1 MGEYDKAQ
9 ICQNGHVVNSQAT
22 WQPDHNRDYCPQCGE
37 IVIDRCQNWNC
48 QNPIQGSYRAS
59 EYAIP
64 DHPTGEYFSP
74 SFCQHCGKPYLWTE
88 RGLSAAKDLVQDLD
102 NLTDDE
108 KTNLSRSLDDLVRQT
123 PQTQV
128 AAGRFKRYMAKA
140 GPAASDAMKKT
151 LVTRKPTLRRPE
163 PHLSP

>member
-1 MGEYDKAQ
+1 MWSIHKPRGNPTTIGITVLNVARSSFD
-9 ICQNGHVVNSQAT
+9 S
-22 WQPDHNRDYCPQCGE
+22 
-37 IVIDRCQNWNC
+37 CQNWNC

-108 KTNLSRSLDDLVRQT
+108 KANLSRSLDDLVRQT

-140 GPAASDAMKKT
+140 GPAALDAMKKT
-151 LVTRKPTLRRPE
+151 LVTRKPTLRRLE
-163 PHLSP
+163 PQLSP